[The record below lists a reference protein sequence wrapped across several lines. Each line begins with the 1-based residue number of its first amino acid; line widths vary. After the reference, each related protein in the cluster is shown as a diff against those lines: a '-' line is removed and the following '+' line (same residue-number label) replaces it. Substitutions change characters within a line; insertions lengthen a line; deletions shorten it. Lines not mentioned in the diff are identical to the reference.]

1 MSSSKFGSHMQTLVQ
16 TQKMDQLEQEVHE
29 LRGEITTLRAE
40 VEKLTSL
47 VSSLMATKD
56 PPLVQQRPQAL
67 CQPICMKRSRQQ
79 GSQRFIPQNQ
89 SPQPLIPQ
97 NQAQKASQCDPF
109 PVKYAD
115 LLPILLKTNLVQ
127 TPSPPHVPNTLPPG
141 YRPDRNCAFHQ
152 GARDHDTKQYYP
164 LKEKVQKLIEDPD
177 IKVLL
182 QQQHLASHSVAAVTP
197 ITNVQDPGYQ
207 PQFQPSQQ
215 QYLAPLS
222 VSAVM
227 PIMNAVQDLGY
238 QSQSQQ
244 YQQQPRLQAPRIKF
258 DPIPIKYAKL
268 LPYLLER
275 NLVQTRPP
283 PPIPK
288 ILPARWRPDL
298 FCVFHQGAQGH
309 DVERCFSLKIAV
321 QKLIEDDLIPFEEF
335 GSECAS

>member
-1 MSSSKFGSHMQTLVQ
+1 
-16 TQKMDQLEQEVHE
+16 MDQLEQEVHE
-29 LRGEITTLRAE
+29 LRGEVTTLRAE

-115 LLPILLKTNLVQ
+115 SLPILLKTNLVQ
-127 TPSPPHVPNTLPPG
+127 TLSPPHVPNTLPPG

-164 LKEKVQKLIEDPD
+164 LKEE
-177 IKVLL
+177 
-182 QQQHLASHSVAAVTP
+182 QHLASHSVAAVTP

-227 PIMNAVQDLGY
+227 PIMNA
-238 QSQSQQ
+238 
-244 YQQQPRLQAPRIKF
+244 PRMKF

-275 NLVQTRPP
+275 NLVQIRPP

-335 GSECAS
+335 GSEYAS